1 MDCDCGIIPVMTF
14 TDGTIER
21 MQLEAEDF
29 ICAASRLYVGY
40 DVTYGK
46 LMLELERTINR
57 AFEEK
62 LDIHDLEY
70 LAAVCIALR
79 RETIL
84 KHKRFV

>member
-1 MDCDCGIIPVMTF
+1 MSNAVKFEDPA
-14 TDGTIER
+14 IER

-29 ICAASRLYVGY
+29 ISGISRLYSGY
-40 DVTYGK
+40 DECYRKFV
-46 LMLELERTINR
+46 LQLEHAINR
-57 AFEEK
+57 AYDEK

-79 RETIL
+79 RETVL